1 MKERIDNERKEIQIS
16 VDKVFPQIQTEP
28 KLLHVDQAINY
39 STNSIKNYLNALLKG
54 ILLLI
59 RYFALSILKDRENMT
74 RRLAE
79 EHDMRRLEQMEM
91 QQRLDNNE
99 SAGKA
104 DITELYTKMKREQVW
119 LWRFINTVLSS
130 LLPATL

>member
-1 MKERIDNERKEIQIS
+1 M
-16 VDKVFPQIQTEP
+16 
-28 KLLHVDQAINY
+28 
-39 STNSIKNYLNALLKG
+39 
-54 ILLLI
+54 LI

-119 LWRFINTVLSS
+119 I
-130 LLPATL
+130 